1 MSGAARDIK
10 KNLAVSIPYFSET
23 TSGKITFP
31 FLEKAIL
38 GTERVL
44 KQLRLGNLDRIFL
57 ASNCPSEVKK
67 DLTINAGLVGATLI
81 DLELS
86 NEELGVLCKK
96 NFFITVLGIVKE

>member
-1 MSGAARDIK
+1 MAK
-10 KNLAVSIPYFSET
+10 KKEISEELKLLKEKVKD
-23 TSGKITFP
+23 G
-31 FLEKAIL
+31 KAIL